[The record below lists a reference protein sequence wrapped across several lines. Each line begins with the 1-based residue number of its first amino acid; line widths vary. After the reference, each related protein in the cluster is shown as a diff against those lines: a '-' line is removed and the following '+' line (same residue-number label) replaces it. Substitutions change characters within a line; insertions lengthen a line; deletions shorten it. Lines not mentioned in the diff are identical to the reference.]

1 MRLDNILLVF
11 SLIGQIVAAYIAISL
26 IKRTK
31 YNVSWI
37 LISCALIIM
46 VFYRLSEILPVIDP
60 ELAEAV
66 YPVEKWLG
74 LFISLSFLV
83 GLSYVKKLLYFMQ
96 RAESIRRETEKEVL
110 SAVIKTEEKER
121 RNFAKELHDGLG
133 PLLSV
138 AKMLISDIDE
148 TKSPEVKLKIRK
160 NIEQAIDEAV
170 DSVRTLSMNISPH
183 VLNRFGLRDALNA
196 FIRRFNTGDAPHVMF
211 TSNIEGRRFAED
223 VEVIAYRVVCEL
235 INNSVKH
242 ADCKNIKIDIQ
253 LKKSILYMEYEDD
266 GKGFDLS
273 ENVDINGM
281 GLDNIKYRLNTR
293 DGNIKI
299 ISEPGE
305 GMKASAFIKL

>member
-1 MRLDNILLVF
+1 
-11 SLIGQIVAAYIAISL
+11 
-26 IKRTK
+26 
-31 YNVSWI
+31 
-37 LISCALIIM
+37 
-46 VFYRLSEILPVIDP
+46 
-60 ELAEAV
+60 
-66 YPVEKWLG
+66 
-74 LFISLSFLV
+74 
-83 GLSYVKKLLYFMQ
+83 
-96 RAESIRRETEKEVL
+96 
-110 SAVIKTEEKER
+110 
-121 RNFAKELHDGLG
+121 
-133 PLLSV
+133 
-138 AKMLISDIDE
+138 
-148 TKSPEVKLKIRK
+148 
-160 NIEQAIDEAV
+160 
-170 DSVRTLSMNISPH
+170 
-183 VLNRFGLRDALNA
+183 
-196 FIRRFNTGDAPHVMF
+196 MF